1 MSTPPVSHHTR
12 RQFASWLI
20 APALALPSLATAADA
35 APGVSAG
42 TALQTF
48 LGLVFI
54 LALFLAA
61 AWLARRMG
69 AGRIIQ
75 GNGPLKIVGGLS
87 ISPRERI
94 LLVEVEDTWL
104 VIGVGPGQMR
114 TLHTLPKGSIPPPG
128 GDDGKFGHWLQQ
140 FRSKQH
146 NAQT

>member
-1 MSTPPVSHHTR
+1 
-12 RQFASWLI
+12 
-20 APALALPSLATAADA
+20 
-35 APGVSAG
+35 
-42 TALQTF
+42 
-48 LGLVFI
+48 
-54 LALFLAA
+54 
-61 AWLARRMG
+61 MG

-114 TLHTLPKGSIPPPG
+114 TLHTLPKGHIPPATG
-128 GDDGKFGHWLQQ
+128 EDGKFGHWLQQ

-146 NAQT
+146 NAEP

>member
-1 MSTPPVSHHTR
+1 MSIPPVSHPTR

-114 TLHTLPKGSIPPPG
+114 TLHTLPKGNIPPPD